1 MRIRSDE
8 GLTLETSAFR
18 ISVRWP
24 IYIINSVDKTK
35 FLQLLHKL
43 YYEVDRPS
51 ALGGVDKLY
60 RAARRY
66 GLKRT
71 QVLDWLRKQ
80 PGYTLHKPARKPFR
94 RNRVIVFDI
103 DSQWQADLVDLQH
116 LSRWNQ
122 GYMYLLT
129 CIDVLSKY
137 VWVVPLKTGASLVVA
152 FESIFQKG
160 RKPEKLQTDAGTE
173 FKNKTFQ
180 TFLKKENV
188 DHFVTYNETKAQVV
202 ERFNR
207 TLKQLM
213 WRMFTTSSSYH
224 YLDQLDDLV
233 NGNYNQ
239 SVHRSI
245 KMRPADVNENNASE
259 VWNNLYRNLFKK
271 PTKYKFKVG
280 DQVKISKHKRIFE
293 KGYLPSWMEETFTVA
308 QRLPRD
314 PPVYRLKEADGD
326 WIQGTFYEFEL
337 QKVIETE
344 KHLFRIEKILKRR
357 GRGANKE
364 VLVHWKGWPKKY
376 DSWIPHNQLVALQ
389 QT

>member
-1 MRIRSDE
+1 M
-8 GLTLETSAFR
+8 
-18 ISVRWP
+18 
-24 IYIINSVDKTK
+24 
-35 FLQLLHKL
+35 
-43 YYEVDRPS
+43 
-51 ALGGVDKLY
+51 
-60 RAARRY
+60 
-66 GLKRT
+66 
-71 QVLDWLRKQ
+71 
-80 PGYTLHKPARKPFR
+80 
-94 RNRVIVFDI
+94 FDI

-116 LSRWNQ
+116 LSWWNQ
-122 GYMYLLT
+122 GYKYLLT

-137 VWVVPLKTGASLVVA
+137 AWVVPLKSKTGASLVVA

-180 TFLKKENV
+180 TFLKKEN
-188 DHFVTYNETKAQVV
+188 DFVTYNETKAQVV

-245 KMRPADVNENNASE
+245 KMKPADVNENNASE

-293 KGYLPSWMEETFTVA
+293 KGYLPSWTEETFTVA

-314 PPVYRLKEADGD
+314 PPVYRLNEADGD

>member
-1 MRIRSDE
+1 MQ
-8 GLTLETSAFR
+8 
-18 ISVRWP
+18 
-24 IYIINSVDKTK
+24 KTN
-35 FLQLLHKL
+35 QLLQKL

-71 QVLDWLRKQ
+71 QVLDWLRQQ
-80 PGYTLHKPARKPFR
+80 PGYTLHKPARKHFR

-122 GYMYLLT
+122 GYKYLLT

-137 VWVVPLKTGASLVVA
+137 AWVVPLKSKTGASLVVA
-152 FESIFQKG
+152 FENIFQEG

-188 DHFVTYNETKAQVV
+188 HHFVTYNETKTQVV

-224 YLDQLDDLV
+224 YLNQLDDLV
-233 NGNYNQ
+233 SGNYNQ

-245 KMRPADVNENNASE
+245 KMKPADVNENNASE
-259 VWNNLYRNLFKK
+259 VWHNLYRNLFEK

-293 KGYLPSWMEETFTVA
+293 KGY
-308 QRLPRD
+308 
-314 PPVYRLKEADGD
+314 

-344 KHLFRIEKILKRR
+344 KHLFRIEEDAEDEERIRR
-357 GRGANKE
+357 CWYIGKVGQINTTVGFRIISWSLHNK
-364 VLVHWKGWPKKY
+364 H
-376 DSWIPHNQLVALQ
+376 DSR
-389 QT
+389 